1 MLFMADVANIPARLH
16 RLGVALSA
24 LVFAAM
30 LGIALSTGS
39 AGAAPTVGVLGA
51 ATPATPSCPENCQAI
66 ARTTGFQVAIGETK
80 SPFVVPYAGKLVAW
94 SIKLGAPSTSDAQFF
109 DEKFGAPEA
118 RLAVLKPVMKKI
130 KEGKPIYKLKKQTP
144 PEKLNEFFGTTTT
157 FALAQPLRVKQNQ
170 ILGLTV
176 PTWAPGL
183 ALNQGGDSVWV
194 ASRKRDRCGNNQKT
208 ALADTLAG
216 RAQDVLGSDRAY
228 GCTYKTARILYSA
241 TIVKD
246 PNAAAPPVKEK
257 PKK

>member
-1 MLFMADVANIPARLH
+1 MGRAAHASARLH
-16 RLGVALSA
+16 RLGVVLAAVVFSA
-24 LVFAAM
+24 TLA
-30 LGIALSTGS
+30 IAIGTGT
-39 AGAAPTVGVLGA
+39 AGAAPQLAVLGA
-51 ATPATPSCPENCQAI
+51 ATPATPACPTSCQAV
-66 ARTTGFQVAIGETK
+66 ARTTGFQTSIGATK
-80 SPFVVPYAGKLVAW
+80 NPFVVPYTGTIVAW
-94 SIKLGAPSTSDAQFF
+94 SIKLGAPSANDAQFF

-130 KEGKPIYKLKKQTP
+130 KAGKPIYRLKKQTP
-144 PEKLNEFFGTTTT
+144 LEKLSEFFGTTTT
-157 FALAQPLRVKQNQ
+157 FALAQPLKVKRNQ
-170 ILGLTV
+170 VLALTV

-216 RAQDVLGSDRAY
+216 RAQDTLGSDRAF

-246 PNAAAPPVKEK
+246 PNAAAPP
-257 PKK
+257 PKKKKEPQK